1 MLPGIGECYPR
12 RCPTLPE
19 ALGTYNQGSRLIV
32 PVFSGM
38 SAHVRGH
45 ESSCTRGLV
54 VNLFRI
60 LIEFQV
66 GVSTCLT
73 PVQHILLLFWQ
84 EARLS

>member
-1 MLPGIGECYPR
+1 MLPGIEESYPR

-19 ALGTYNQGSRLIV
+19 ALGTCTRNIRLIV

-45 ESSCTRGLV
+45 ESSCTRVLS
-54 VNLFRI
+54 NLFRI